1 MSLLLHQSFRF
12 EKLYHHQVKIGFHII
27 SYKISTVTWGNPKQ
41 KHHYSFKSCETSPDC
56 LFHHGKRSKPSYK
69 EKKKRPP
76 SKASCCWGANVS
88 GQLPL
93 LFVDDYV
100 RQGDP
105 FWSPSAF
112 TSKGRAGGHQQS
124 ACLVKKLKN
133 LADVQQCKN
142 LERTVSTM
150 MTKNTELPMPMEVHV
165 PMKGLPGGQSCKSI
179 MLPHEIFAAFFANG
193 AAGNKMHFTR
203 QL

>member
-1 MSLLLHQSFRF
+1 MSVDSCLFSLLMIMFAKGILSG
-12 EKLYHHQVKIGFHII
+12 HQVHSLAKAGQEHI
-27 SYKISTVTWGNPKQ
+27 T
-41 KHHYSFKSCETSPDC
+41 
-56 LFHHGKRSKPSYK
+56 
-69 EKKKRPP
+69 
-76 SKASCCWGANVS
+76 KAHEG
-88 GQLPL
+88 
-93 LFVDDYV
+93 
-100 RQGDP
+100 
-105 FWSPSAF
+105 
-112 TSKGRAGGHQQS
+112 
-124 ACLVKKLKN
+124 CLVKKLKN
-133 LADVQQCKN
+133 LAAVQQSKN